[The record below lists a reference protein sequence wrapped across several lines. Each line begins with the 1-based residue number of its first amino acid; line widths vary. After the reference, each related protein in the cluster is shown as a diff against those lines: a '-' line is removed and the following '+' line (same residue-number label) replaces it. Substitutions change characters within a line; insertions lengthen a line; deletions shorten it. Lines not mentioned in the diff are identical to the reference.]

1 MSNSFAS
8 LKPWITHKNL
18 REQWKKSLSK
28 ANFHSSLVICSRQ
41 FGKNV
46 SLTSL
51 ILRLNSWNSRFAKTW
66 VVSNFWLQF
75 GFWNAVKN
83 TQGFSKSFNNYE
95 GHLLPNFD
103 PLSSSNGRRKPPSKH
118 TTIADNLHDSYPLSR
133 DQAWTFYRP
142 THPLFLST

>member
-28 ANFHSSLVICSRQ
+28 ANFHYSLVICSRQ

-66 VVSNFWLQF
+66 VVSNFWLLF
-75 GFWNAVKN
+75 GFWNAVKYSRHYRSEALVSHS
-83 TQGFSKSFNNYE
+83 TTTRTTYYPILTPS
-95 GHLLPNFD
+95 
-103 PLSSSNGRRKPPSKH
+103 PPSEH

-133 DQAWTFYRP
+133 DQAWTFYWP